1 MNARTDKAA
10 RSGAIDSGSADT
22 GSISSGSINS
32 GPINSE
38 AATTR
43 LSRLLTMVPWLMN
56 RQGIDIE
63 EAARTLGVSRAQ
75 IEADLELL
83 FVCGTPGHMPDDLI
97 EAEWEQG
104 RVYIRNADAIAK
116 PLRFTRDEAL
126 ALTVGLRTLLDVPG
140 LQERDAVDRALAKLS
155 EATGESGAARVH
167 VSLERDGEQVLST
180 LQDAVRRAHRVH
192 LRYLAPARDEVT
204 ERDVDPLR
212 LFTSDGHW
220 YLEGWCRRAEGMR
233 TFRLDRIESVELL
246 DVQAEIPQDA
256 QRTDLSRGFF
266 APSPDAPQVRLRV
279 QRAAFWIID
288 YYPCFDVERSDDG
301 EHADVSLVLGD
312 GRWLR
317 RLLLQLGRDAQVLA
331 PAAVRAQVADE
342 ARRALDAYAEMLEGT
357 VP

>member
-126 ALTVGLRTLLDVPG
+126 ALTIGLRTLLDAPG
-140 LQERDAVDRALAKLS
+140 LQD
-155 EATGESGAARVH
+155 
-167 VSLERDGEQVLST
+167 
-180 LQDAVRRAHRVH
+180 
-192 LRYLAPARDEVT
+192 
-204 ERDVDPLR
+204 
-212 LFTSDGHW
+212 
-220 YLEGWCRRAEGMR
+220 
-233 TFRLDRIESVELL
+233 
-246 DVQAEIPQDA
+246 
-256 QRTDLSRGFF
+256 
-266 APSPDAPQVRLRV
+266 
-279 QRAAFWIID
+279 
-288 YYPCFDVERSDDG
+288 
-301 EHADVSLVLGD
+301 
-312 GRWLR
+312 
-317 RLLLQLGRDAQVLA
+317 
-331 PAAVRAQVADE
+331 
-342 ARRALDAYAEMLEGT
+342 
-357 VP
+357 